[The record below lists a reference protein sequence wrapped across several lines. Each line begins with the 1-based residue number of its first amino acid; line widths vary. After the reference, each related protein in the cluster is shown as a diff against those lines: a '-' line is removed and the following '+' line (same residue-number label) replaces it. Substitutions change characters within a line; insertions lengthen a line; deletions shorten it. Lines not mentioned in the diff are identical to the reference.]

1 MTSEVIYKGALRT
14 ECKHLRSGNSIL
26 TDAPVDNKG
35 KGETFSPTD
44 LVATSLAAC
53 ILTTIGIKVEEKG
66 LDIAGA
72 KAEVEK
78 VMASDPRRISEINMK
93 IYMPAKNYSDKE
105 KVLIEKIA
113 KHCPVGRSLN
123 ADLKET
129 MEIIWS

>member
-53 ILTTIGIKVEEKG
+53 ILTTIGIKVEDKG

-113 KHCPVGRSLN
+113 HHCPVGRSLN

>member
-53 ILTTIGIKVEEKG
+53 ILTTIGIKLEEKG
-66 LDIAGA
+66 VDITGA

-113 KHCPVGRSLN
+113 HHCPVGRSLN

>member
-1 MTSEVIYKGALRT
+1 MTSEVIYTGALRT
-14 ECKHLRSGNSIL
+14 ECKHLRSGNSII

-66 LDIAGA
+66 LDISGA

-78 VMASDPRRISEINMK
+78 VMASDPRRIAAINMK
-93 IYMPAKNYSDKE
+93 ITMPAKNYTEKE

-113 KHCPVGRSLN
+113 AHCPVGRSLH
-123 ADLKET
+123 ADLDEN
-129 MEIIWS
+129 MEIIWL

>member
-113 KHCPVGRSLN
+113 HHCPVGRSLN

>member
-53 ILTTIGIKVEEKG
+53 ILTTIGIKLEEKG
-66 LDIAGA
+66 VDIAGA

-105 KVLIEKIA
+105 VF
-113 KHCPVGRSLN
+113 S
-123 ADLKET
+123 
-129 MEIIWS
+129 

>member
-53 ILTTIGIKVEEKG
+53 ILTTIGIKLEEKG
-66 LDIAGA
+66 VDITGA

>member
-14 ECKHLRSGNSIL
+14 ECKHLRSGNTIL
-26 TDAPVDNKG
+26 TDAPIDNKG

-53 ILTTIGIKVEEKG
+53 ILTTIGIKTEEKG
-66 LDIAGA
+66 LDITGA
-72 KAEVEK
+72 KADVEK

-93 IYMPAKNYSDKE
+93 IYMPANGYSDKE

-113 KHCPVGRSLN
+113 AHCPVGRSLN
-123 ADLKET
+123 ADLKEN
-129 MEIIWS
+129 MEIIWL

>member
-1 MTSEVIYKGALRT
+1 MT
-14 ECKHLRSGNSIL
+14 
-26 TDAPVDNKG
+26 
-35 KGETFSPTD
+35 
-44 LVATSLAAC
+44 
-53 ILTTIGIKVEEKG
+53 
-66 LDIAGA
+66 A

-113 KHCPVGRSLN
+113 HHCPVGRSLN

>member
-53 ILTTIGIKVEEKG
+53 ILTTIGIKVEDKG
-66 LDIAGA
+66 LDITGA

-113 KHCPVGRSLN
+113 HHCPVGRSLN

>member
-53 ILTTIGIKVEEKG
+53 ILTTIGIKVEDKG
-66 LDIAGA
+66 LDITGA

-113 KHCPVGRSLN
+113 HHCPVGRSLS